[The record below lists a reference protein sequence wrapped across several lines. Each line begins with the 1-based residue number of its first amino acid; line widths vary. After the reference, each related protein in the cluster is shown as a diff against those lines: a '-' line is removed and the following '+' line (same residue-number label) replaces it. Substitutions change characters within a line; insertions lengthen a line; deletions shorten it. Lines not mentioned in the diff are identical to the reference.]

1 MIVDLRSDTVTKP
14 TPGMRAA
21 MANAE
26 VGDDVF
32 GEDPTVNALEA
43 RVAKMFGKDEG
54 LFVPTGTMANQIAI
68 RVQTEP
74 GDEILLEADAHPF
87 HYEAGAAAVISGVTI
102 RLLQGER
109 GVLQPEV
116 VRDAVRPPNVHHAPA
131 RLFCVENTANRG
143 GGTVIPAESVA
154 RLCTVAREAGLSCH
168 LDGARIWNAA
178 SGWYSGSD
186 FASEPTPANPYNLS
200 LRPEAELPARL
211 LTHAL
216 PFDTVSVCFSK
227 GLGAPVGSMLL
238 GPTRLMGRARRFRK
252 MLGGGMRQVGILA
265 AACDYALDHHLPLLR
280 SDFTRALR
288 LWGKLRDQGWA
299 VENMPQSNMVYFRS
313 PNAPDLA
320 RRLEARG
327 VRCLALGWD
336 RIRLVTHLDVTD
348 EGVDFALSVFA
359 AEHLTGA

>member
-1 MIVDLRSDTVTKP
+1 MIVDLRSDTVTRP
-14 TPGMRAA
+14 TPGMRSA

-43 RVAKMFGKDEG
+43 RVAALLGKEEG

-68 RVQTEP
+68 RCQTEP

-102 RLLQGER
+102 RLLQGVR
-109 GVLQPEV
+109 GVLDPEL
-116 VRDAVRPPNVHHAPA
+116 VRQAVRPPNVHHAPA

-143 GGTVIPAESVA
+143 GGTVISADHVA
-154 RLCTVAREAGLSCH
+154 RLCSVAREAGLSCH
-168 LDGARIWNAA
+168 LDGARLWNAA
-178 SGWYSGSD
+178 
-186 FASEPTPANPYNLS
+186 AATKTAL
-200 LRPEAELPARL
+200 LP
-211 LTHAL
+211 HAA

-227 GLGAPVGSMLL
+227 GLGAPVGSMLV
-238 GPTRLMGRARRFRK
+238 GPRPLMTRARRFRK

-265 AACDYALDHHLPLLR
+265 AACDYALDHNLPLLVEDHR
-280 SDFTRALR
+280 RAR
-288 LWGKLRDQGWA
+288 TLWQALGDQGWA
-299 VENMPQSNMVYFRS
+299 VEQAPESNMVYFR
-313 PNAPDLA
+313 APDAPALA
-320 RRLEARG
+320 ARLELRG

-348 EGVDFALSVFA
+348 AGVDHALGVFA
-359 AEHLTGA
+359 TAREST

>member
-1 MIVDLRSDTVTKP
+1 MMVDLRSDTVTKP

-43 RVAKMFGKDEG
+43 RVARMLGKQEG

-68 RVQTEP
+68 RCETEP

-102 RLLQGER
+102 RLLQGDR
-109 GVLQPEV
+109 GVLQPDV
-116 VRDAVRPPNVHHAPA
+116 VRDAVRAPNVHHAPA

-143 GGTVIPAESVA
+143 GGTVIPAEHVAKLCAVA
-154 RLCTVAREAGLSCH
+154 RDAGLSCH
-168 LDGARIWNAA
+168 LDGARLWNAVA
-178 SGWYSGSD
+178 APG
-186 FASEPTPANPYNLS
+186 
-200 LRPEAELPARL
+200 AEIARAL
-211 LTHAL
+211 LAQCD

-227 GLGAPVGSMLL
+227 GLGAPVGSMLV
-238 GPTRLMGRARRFRK
+238 GPSRLMGRARRFRK

-265 AACDYALDHHLPLLR
+265 AACDYALDHHLPGLLDD
-280 SDFTRALR
+280 STRARR
-288 LWGKLRDQGWA
+288 LWEGLGAQGWE
-299 VENMPQSNMVYFRS
+299 VERAPQSNMVYFRT
-313 PNAPDLA
+313 PNAPNLA
-320 RRLEARG
+320 GRMDARG

-336 RIRLVTHLDVTD
+336 RIRLVTHLDVD
-348 EGVDFALSVFA
+348 DAGIQLALDAFA
-359 AEHLTGA
+359 AEHAEPSPGAP